1 MLDNSKPYLIGETA
15 FHHEG
20 NVDFLMEL
28 IDAGINTG
36 VDALKFHLLFDVF
49 DYMIAEHTAI
59 DVIKKIAIPQ
69 DKWLP
74 VLSYV
79 STKGID
85 IVLLCN
91 DLESLSWVNKYQHD
105 FNIVAIEI
113 HATGLNDL
121 FLLKEAAKFDKT
133 VILGVG
139 GSTFDEIKYAIDFL
153 HQNHK
158 TDIFLMHGFQNY
170 PTRYED
176 INLKRMAFLQGA
188 FGLPV
193 GYADH
198 TDPQDDNANIVS
210 VLPQSNGF
218 NVLEK
223 HFTHVYGE
231 KRIDAQAAV
240 SLENLKK
247 TKELMAVV
255 YSTLGKDNFAFS
267 VAEKKYGDTGP
278 MKKAIVARK
287 RIEKGEILSMDNLAF
302 KRTNHSSKIKQ
313 YDLEKLIGSTV
324 KTSIEKDDLIDYSSV
339 EYIYKVLDFNQFFVN
354 DEK

>member
-1 MLDNSKPYLIGETA
+1 MLDNNKPYLIGETA

-20 NVDFLMEL
+20 NVDFLMAL
-28 IDAGINTG
+28 IDAGIDTG
-36 VDALKFHLLFDVF
+36 VSALKFHLLFDVS
-49 DYMIAEHTAI
+49 DYMIAAHAAI
-59 DVIKKIAIPQ
+59 DVIKKIAIPEEH
-69 DKWLP
+69 WGA

-79 STKGID
+79 SAKGID

-91 DLESLSWVNKYQHD
+91 DLESLLWVNKHQNDY
-105 FNIVAIEI
+105 NIVAIEI

-121 FLLKEAAKFDKT
+121 FLLKEAVRFDKT

-153 HQNHK
+153 HQNNK

-198 TDPQDDNANIVS
+198 TDPQDDKANIIS
-210 VLPQSNGF
+210 VLPQTNGF

-247 TKELMAVV
+247 IKNLMDVV

-267 VAEKKYGDTGP
+267 SAEKKYGDTGP
-278 MKKAIVARK
+278 MKKAIVARE
-287 RIEKGEILSMDNLAF
+287 RIEKGDVLTMDNLAF
-302 KRTNHSSKIKQ
+302 KRTNQSAKIKQ
-313 YDLEKLIGSTV
+313 FDLEKLIGSTV
-324 KTSIEKDDLIDYSSV
+324 KTSIEKDDLIDYSLV
-339 EYIYKVLDFNQFFVN
+339 EYTYKVLDFNQFFVN
-354 DEK
+354 DKK